1 MEKLRVVC
9 ISNSRLVKSR
19 TIGQI
24 YDVGVIDITGAFGS
38 DPAVA
43 RPIPARYY
51 TFNENLYS
59 SDDFITIDEWRN
71 KQLNQLI

>member
-1 MEKLRVVC
+1 MEKLKVVC
-9 ISNSRLVKSR
+9 ISNSRLVKSL

-24 YDVGVIDITGAFGS
+24 YDVGVIQLRDWHPYDETQAK
-38 DPAVA
+38 ANT
-43 RPIPARYY
+43 YY
-51 TFNENLYS
+51 TINDNLYS

>member
-9 ISNSRLVKSR
+9 ISNSRLVKSL
-19 TIGQI
+19 TIGRI
-24 YDVGVIDITGAFGS
+24 FDVHVYRYNRWLSADH
-38 DPAVA
+38 
-43 RPIPARYY
+43 RPLHKYY

-59 SDDFITIDEWRN
+59 SDDFITMDEWRN